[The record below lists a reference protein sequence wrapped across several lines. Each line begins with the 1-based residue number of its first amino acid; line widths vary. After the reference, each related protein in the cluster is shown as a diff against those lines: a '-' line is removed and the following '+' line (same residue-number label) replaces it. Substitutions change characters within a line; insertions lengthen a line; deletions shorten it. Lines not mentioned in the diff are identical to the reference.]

1 MKLKEIMKNKLLI
14 ALLLCLSQ
22 YGCTINQD
30 KDPKKSPIPTN
41 GLVAWYPF
49 NGNANDESGNG
60 NNGTVNGATLSSDR
74 FKENIKAYSFSSAN
88 CATRIDADVKT
99 STITSGLTISLW
111 FKKTGQ
117 GCISPR
123 IIEFWPGSDGPGIL
137 QLNWANPEKVI
148 RIAHILNN
156 RNEFAFQFPA
166 ADDLM
171 NKWHHLVYTH
181 DGKTGKLYFNNQLK
195 SSKNVAGNPIL
206 ATDLAIGR
214 MNHPA
219 FDAFQGE
226 IDDLGVWNRALTA
239 AEISKIYKGEKF

>member
-1 MKLKEIMKNKLLI
+1 
-14 ALLLCLSQ
+14 
-22 YGCTINQD
+22 
-30 KDPKKSPIPTN
+30 
-41 GLVAWYPF
+41 
-49 NGNANDESGNG
+49 
-60 NNGTVNGATLSSDR
+60 
-74 FKENIKAYSFSSAN
+74 
-88 CATRIDADVKT
+88 
-99 STITSGLTISLW
+99 
-111 FKKTGQ
+111 
-117 GCISPR
+117 
-123 IIEFWPGSDGPGIL
+123 
-137 QLNWANPEKVI
+137 
-148 RIAHILNN
+148 
-156 RNEFAFQFPA
+156 
-166 ADDLM
+166 M